1 MNHVFLGSNMR
12 LQNPA
17 FQHGQWLGSVFPL
30 LAWLILIGIQMA
42 FPLASSAE
50 VSPKPGRVLFDEDFS
65 WLTQEGADRLLQH
78 AQEAGFDTIIPCVWH
93 GRGVTWPS
101 KRAPREPRWEQSV
114 NQNPDPLGYLIKKAH
129 ALGINVHPWFT
140 VGLRQKDFFSEFAEP
155 GTPEKS
161 FNWHHAGF
169 QDWMVGIILEVVQ
182 KYDIDGL
189 NLDYV
194 RTKGH
199 CTGSSCERNYELTRH
214 RNLLRDIASRSFD
227 QAARESLII
236 WNNHAVGSLIEL
248 VAQEGRRIRPGLFIT
263 IDSLAGDQQW
273 MEQGANGLVWA
284 QNGWIDLIY
293 HMDYGNP
300 LNTSFLTQ
308 LRRTITDRTKVAIL
322 IGNYEVNPSNPALT
336 TARSSTQVLQ
346 LLAQS
351 RELWP
356 ESSVTALY
364 EYRFLTDEQIAA
376 LRAGP
381 FKPSDRTGN
390 ALLEP
395 PTNIRIH

>member
-1 MNHVFLGSNMR
+1 MNHVFLGSNMH
-12 LQNPA
+12 LQNLIP
-17 FQHGQWLGSVFPL
+17 QYPGCLRSLFPL
-30 LAWLILIGIQMA
+30 LAGLILIGAQMA
-42 FPLASSAE
+42 FPLTSSADI
-50 VSPKPGRVLFDEDFS
+50 SPKPVHVLFDEDFS

-93 GRGVTWPS
+93 GRGVIWLS
-101 KRAPREPRWEQSV
+101 KRAPREPRWEKTIE
-114 NQNPDPLGYLIKKAH
+114 QNPDPLGYLIKKAH
-129 ALGINVHPWFT
+129 ALGIKVHPWFT
-140 VGLRQKDFFSEFAEP
+140 VGLRQKDFFPEFAEP

-169 QDWMVGIILEVVQ
+169 QDWMANLILEVVK

-199 CTGSSCERNYELTRH
+199 CTSTSCEQSYKLTRH

-227 QAARESLII
+227 PAARDSLMS
-236 WNNHAVGSLIEL
+236 WNSHAVGSLVER
-248 VAQEGRRIRPGLFIT
+248 VAKEGRRIRPGLFVT
-263 IDSLAGDQQW
+263 IDSLAGDQLW

-308 LRRTITDRTKVAIL
+308 LREKVTDRTKVAIL
-322 IGNYEVNPSNPALT
+322 IGNYEVNPSNPALP
-336 TARSSTQVLQ
+336 TARSATQVLM
-346 LLAQS
+346 LLNQS
-351 RELWP
+351 RQLWP

-364 EYRFLTDEQIAA
+364 EYRFLTEDQITA
-376 LRAGP
+376 LRSGP
-381 FKPSDRTGN
+381 FKLAVP
-390 ALLEP
+390 
-395 PTNIRIH
+395 